1 MDKGKGLLPNRT
13 DGQNSIVEKVITWKP
28 IVTDKDSDVPTSEEN
43 TSEEGT
49 SEQVHLSHAGE
60 VDVWERLGVE
70 VKKVTRSSAT

>member
-28 IVTDKDSDVPTSEEN
+28 IVTDKDSGVPTLEENASEED
-43 TSEEGT
+43 T
-49 SEQVHLSHAGE
+49 SEQVHLSHVGE

-70 VKKVTRSSAT
+70 VKKATRALAT